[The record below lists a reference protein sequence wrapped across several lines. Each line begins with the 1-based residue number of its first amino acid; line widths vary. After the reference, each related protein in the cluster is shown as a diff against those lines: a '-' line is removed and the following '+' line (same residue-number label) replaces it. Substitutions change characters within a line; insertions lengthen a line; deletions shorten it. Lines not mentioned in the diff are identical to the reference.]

1 MNYFIYGSEQFLL
14 KQELNKIIASNNDND
29 NNSTV
34 FYDGQSNDF
43 NIDIILEDA
52 NTISLFGDKK
62 VVIVNNPDFLSGQT
76 TITDDQL
83 KNLDE
88 YLHNSSVFTTLVF
101 YYEMEDKLDKR
112 KKIFKLLVKECRV
125 INIAPITSDTFRKY
139 VIKDLKQN
147 DIKID
152 QQGINELL
160 SRLPINII
168 NWKSELNKL
177 SLYGKL
183 LSTEEIKHL
192 ISRSLDDNVFILVN
206 AVMHHNLKTAI
217 DTWHDLAVMK
227 HDPIELV
234 AILASQFRFMYQC
247 VILNKQYNNQK
258 IADVLNAKIGRVNI
272 SLNNSRGV
280 KSQRILSLLNNLADL
295 DQRIKGGRLE
305 KQLGFELFLI
315 EATR

>member
-1 MNYFIYGSEQFLL
+1 MNYFIYGSEQYLL

-29 NNSTV
+29 SISTV

-43 NIDIILEDA
+43 NMDLVLEDA

-62 VVIVNNPDFLSGQT
+62 VIIVNNPDFLSGQT
-76 TITDDQL
+76 TIADDQL

-88 YLHNSSVFTTLVF
+88 YLHDSSVFTTLVF
-101 YYEMEDKLDKR
+101 YYEMEDKLDQR
-112 KKIFKLLVKECRV
+112 KKIFKLLAKECRV
-125 INIAPITSDTFRKY
+125 INIAAITSDTFRKY
-139 VIKDLKQN
+139 VMKDLKQN
-147 DIKID
+147 NIKID
-152 QQGINELL
+152 QQGIDELL

-168 NWKSELNKL
+168 NWKSELSKL
-177 SLYGKL
+177 SLYGTL
-183 LSTEEIKHL
+183 LGKDEIRHL

-206 AVMHHNLKTAI
+206 AVMHRNLKIAV

-247 VILNKQYNNQK
+247 VILSKQYDNQK
-258 IADVLNAKIGRVNI
+258 IADVLNAKLGRVNI
-272 SLNNSRGV
+272 SLSNSRGV
-280 KSQRILSLLNNLADL
+280 NSKRILSLLSSLADL
-295 DQRIKGGRLE
+295 DQKIKGGRLE

-315 EATR
+315 EATK